1 MKVKVI
7 NRIEY
12 VYFVD
17 IPEGDDF
24 ASIDKTDDD
33 EMEEFI
39 EYIDDNDPIA
49 SRLGSLWYD
58 SIHTTSNYAIDYVY
72 NKIEDADTKEVY
84 YESDETSIED
94 QL

>member
-17 IPEGDDF
+17 VEDF
-24 ASIDKTDDD
+24 GPIDKTDDD

-58 SIHTTSNYAIDYVY
+58 SMHTTVNYSIDYIY

-84 YESDETSIED
+84 YESNETSIED